1 MLDEWHGLYKL
12 RFISDNDLFE
22 HVKTTVQQYSFT
34 MDLKEFNRNIIDPIK
49 LTFDMAIYNKS
60 IADIIGSEVI
70 RQIDKSNNNTI
81 GYFHQNIFK
90 YIGGN
95 EWIVL
100 PTGFDIVNDNK
111 KIYVEMKN
119 KHNTMNANSSQRAY
133 IKMSA
138 KLQQEANATCML
150 VEVIAKK
157 SQNIP
162 WCIKIDGEKFASDQ
176 IRRVSIDKFYEIV
189 TGQSDSFKQLCLVLP
204 KVIKDVVNSI
214 ATEEVFK
221 NTVNIELSAISGD
234 TLTSLYLLAFNKY
247 EGFSD
252 FLLDDQ

>member
-1 MLDEWHGLYKL
+1 MLDEWNGLYKL

-60 IADIIGSEVI
+60 IADIIGSEGI

-111 KIYVEMKN
+111 KIYVE
-119 KHNTMNANSSQRAY
+119 
-133 IKMSA
+133 
-138 KLQQEANATCML
+138 
-150 VEVIAKK
+150 
-157 SQNIP
+157 
-162 WCIKIDGEKFASDQ
+162 
-176 IRRVSIDKFYEIV
+176 IV
-189 TGQSDSFKQLCLVLP
+189 KPDL
-204 KVIKDVVNSI
+204 KVHH
-214 ATEEVFK
+214 
-221 NTVNIELSAISGD
+221 LSAIKKQTPRRKSAP
-234 TLTSLYLLAFNKY
+234 LLARV
-247 EGFSD
+247 S
-252 FLLDDQ
+252 